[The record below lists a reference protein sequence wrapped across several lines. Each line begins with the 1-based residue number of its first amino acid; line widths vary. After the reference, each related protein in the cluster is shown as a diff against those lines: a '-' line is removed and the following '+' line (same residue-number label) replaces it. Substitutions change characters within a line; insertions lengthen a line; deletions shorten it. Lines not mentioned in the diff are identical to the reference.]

1 MSNTRAELR
10 RQARAEAKAAR
21 SQPVVRQRV
30 EHHSGH
36 CDTCGEW
43 SDELTHGDEDG
54 MTFTLMG
61 PAGEEVVSFEQFKA
75 RLLAGP
81 NASLIPTPS
90 EAHAAYRSSMRVPP
104 HGAQPM

>member
-1 MSNTRAELR
+1 MSN
-10 RQARAEAKAAR
+10 ARAERRRLQREEAKASR
-21 SQPVVRQRV
+21 PHV
-30 EHHSGH
+30 GH
-36 CDTCGEW
+36 CDHCGEW

-81 NASLIPTPS
+81 NA
-90 EAHAAYRSSMRVPP
+90 
-104 HGAQPM
+104 

>member
-1 MSNTRAELR
+1 MSN
-10 RQARAEAKAAR
+10 ARAERRRLQREEAKASR
-21 SQPVVRQRV
+21 SHV
-30 EHHSGH
+30 GH
-36 CDTCGEW
+36 CDHCGEW
-43 SDELTHGDEDG
+43 SDELTHEDG

-61 PAGEEVVSFEQFKA
+61 ADGEEVVSFEQFKA

-81 NASLIPTPS
+81 NASWIPTPS

>member
-1 MSNTRAELR
+1 MSN
-10 RQARAEAKAAR
+10 ARAERRRLQREEAKASR
-21 SQPVVRQRV
+21 PHV
-30 EHHSGH
+30 GH
-36 CDTCGEW
+36 CDHCGEW

-104 HGAQPM
+104 HGAHPM